1 MNRAVPL
8 VGAAVALTLAAC
20 GPVQLEDPRPTGEVA
35 AQCDAL
41 LGDLPDKVLD
51 AARRDT
57 EPGRYTAAWGNPAIT
72 LSCGVSQPA
81 AAVTDTRCFEVNK
94 VGWTAEEGQGG
105 WIYTTIGRTGYVQVA
120 VPEDY
125 RPEANALVAMAD
137 PIKKHLPEKK
147 PCL

>member
-1 MNRAVPL
+1 MPL
-8 VGAAVALTLAAC
+8 IGAAMALLLTAC
-20 GPVQLEDPRPTGEVA
+20 APVKVDEPTPGPEVA
-35 AQCDAL
+35 TQCDAL
-41 LGDLPDKVLD
+41 LADLPPKVLE
-51 AARRDT
+51 AKRRDT

-72 LSCGVSQPA
+72 LSCGVPQPA

-105 WIYTTIGRTGYVQVA
+105 WIYTTIGRSGYVQVA

-125 RPEANALVAMAD
+125 RPEANALVAMAE
-137 PIKKHLPEKK
+137 PIKKHMPELK

>member
-1 MNRAVPL
+1 M
-8 VGAAVALTLAAC
+8 ALLLTAC
-20 GPVQLEDPRPTGEVA
+20 APVKVDEPTPGPEVA
-35 AQCDAL
+35 TQCDAL
-41 LGDLPDKVLD
+41 LADLPPKVLE
-51 AARRDT
+51 AKRRDT

-72 LSCGVSQPA
+72 LSCGVPQPA

-105 WIYTTIGRTGYVQVA
+105 WIYTTIGRSGYVQVA

-125 RPEANALVAMAD
+125 RPEANALVAMAE
-137 PIKKHLPEKK
+137 PIKKHLPELK